1 MKLTAYCL
9 TGAAALLSVLAC
21 APPAAPATDAP
32 PPSTPTAPG
41 TPEAAAPGAEAGS
54 EGTAAVPEAP
64 APDGTEAPAP
74 DGAAGTPPDSAA
86 ATPPVV
92 GDAPP
97 SGVRS
102 LSGTRW
108 VEAAPG
114 AQFKELVFTDA
125 FVFFRTQD
133 DSTVTLPVDY
143 TGAHPACFGYPSCI
157 MTIDGNQQAV
167 PFFLGMQEGVVFFVE
182 CTVEGA
188 LGADG
193 TPVTVAGLKE
203 ELGSAVVF
211 ESPTTICWNPGRI
224 PFQQAPR

>member
-1 MKLTAYCL
+1 MKTSTFCL

-21 APPAAPATDAP
+21 APPTAPAADSAPVTDQAATPSAPAVPADGSATAPADSMQAAAPTDGTAGAAAPSDVAAAPAGAGDEP
-32 PPSTPTAPG
+32 PT
-41 TPEAAAPGAEAGS
+41 
-54 EGTAAVPEAP
+54 
-64 APDGTEAPAP
+64 
-74 DGAAGTPPDSAA
+74 
-86 ATPPVV
+86 
-92 GDAPP
+92 
-97 SGVRS
+97 GVRS

-108 VEAAPG
+108 VEAAAG
-114 AQFKELVFTDA
+114 GQFKELVFTDA
-125 FVFFRTQD
+125 FVFFRMQD
-133 DSTVTLPVDY
+133 DSSVTLPVDY
-143 TGAHPACFGYPSCI
+143 TGSHPACLGYPSCI

-193 TPVTVAGLKE
+193 SPVTVAGLKE

-211 ESPTTICWNPGRI
+211 ESPTTICWNPGRV